1 MKNTIHTILASIAL
15 SMAAAT
21 TTQAAC
27 NIATATSFQI
37 GPPNPNNG
45 FAEYLMDS
53 TGLSLELCLSPS
65 TPTFDPVTGLEI
77 SPVGGGLFCFFD
89 PPDPANAFSTQIGF
103 GAEGFWWLASP
114 DTTAFPAAVKA
125 VLVLGAEAAF
135 LGENAIDGEQFPF
148 TRLRI
153 RLDTP
158 VTGFYRIT
166 EPYGVHLYDIPVLST
181 VGNGNEIFD
190 SFDIE
195 FSNGSVDAV
204 GAVTEATSAN
214 NCVGPWLTW
223 DTYPADSSLDITA
236 DGVADFIGD
245 GATPHKIIG
254 ATTSTGIT
262 PNNLFR
268 IEAFTDATMT
278 TPLNT
283 FDPTDA
289 DTNGSMNS
297 VETDLFTVVGKIY
310 DGNLATP
317 MVAERTTYTRN
328 VTGTSGQ
335 VDVFSQGVNTAQV
348 TVTGGP
354 NVNGPHNLLADLGN
368 FFTSELLTPG
378 SAVLPAML
386 EIDATNGLLTDPT
399 HLVRP
404 LVDQISIT
412 RAEYDIGS
420 VPPALTVEATSSDAL
435 NPPVLTLI
443 RLNKP
448 LTAGSVVVTEAL
460 PGVPL
465 APPSSALVSSSAGGS
480 ASRLVE
486 VINTDLD
493 GDGIPNDVDNC
504 PLTPNPLQ
512 DDTDGDGV
520 GDACDNCTLVANGPL
535 TFPVGDP
542 RIQRDTNGDG
552 FGNICDADL
561 TNDGLIVNLSDFSLF
576 RAAFG
581 TLGSDADFNGDG
593 QVNLSD
599 FSIFRAAFGNAP
611 GPSGLNP

>member
-15 SMAAAT
+15 SLAAAT

-45 FAEYLMDS
+45 FAEYLRDS

-65 TPTFDPVTGLEI
+65 VPTIDPATGVEI
-77 SPVGGGLFCFFD
+77 SPVGGGQFCVFD
-89 PPDPANAFSTQIGF
+89 PPDPTNAFSTQIGF
-103 GAEGFWWLASP
+103 GAEGFWWLVSP
-114 DTTAFPAAVKA
+114 DTKAFPATIRA

-153 RLDTP
+153 KLDTP

-195 FSNGSVDAV
+195 FSNGSVDAAGV
-204 GAVTEATSAN
+204 VTEVTSAN

-223 DTYPADSSLDITA
+223 DSYPSDPLLDNTG

-245 GATPHKIIG
+245 GATSHRIIG
-254 ATTSTGIT
+254 STIGS
-262 PNNLFR
+262 NLFR
-268 IEAFTDATMT
+268 IEAFADAAMT
-278 TPLNT
+278 IPLNT

-289 DTNGSMNS
+289 DGNGFMNS
-297 VETDLFTVVGKIY
+297 VETDLFSVAGKIY
-310 DGNLATP
+310 DGKLATP

-328 VTGTSGQ
+328 ATGTSGQ
-335 VDVFSQGVNTAQV
+335 VDVFTQGANTALV
-348 TVTGGP
+348 TVTGAP
-354 NVNGPHNLLADLGN
+354 NVNGPHNLLSDQGN
-368 FFTSELLTPG
+368 FFTSELLTPD
-378 SAVLPAML
+378 STALPAVL
-386 EIDATNGLLTDPT
+386 EIDATNGLLTDPA

-420 VPPALTVEATSSDAL
+420 VPPTLTVDATSSDAL

-448 LTAGSVVVTEAL
+448 LIAGSVVVTEAL

-465 APPSSALVSSSAGGS
+465 APPGSVLVSSSAGGS
-480 ASRLVE
+480 ANRVVE

-493 GDGIPNDVDNC
+493 GDGIKNNVDNC

-512 DDTDGDGV
+512 EDVDGDGV
-520 GDACDNCTLVANGPL
+520 GDACDICTLVANA
-535 TFPVGDP
+535 D
-542 RIQRDTNGDG
+542 QRDTDADG

-561 TNDGLIVNLSDFSLF
+561 DNNNLVNLSDFVIFRGVFGQTAAGVEPFTTADHADLNGDNIVNLSDF
-576 RAAFG
+576 
-581 TLGSDADFNGDG
+581 
-593 QVNLSD
+593 V
-599 FSIFRAAFGNAP
+599 IFRGMFGSAP
-611 GPSGLNP
+611 GPSAIAP